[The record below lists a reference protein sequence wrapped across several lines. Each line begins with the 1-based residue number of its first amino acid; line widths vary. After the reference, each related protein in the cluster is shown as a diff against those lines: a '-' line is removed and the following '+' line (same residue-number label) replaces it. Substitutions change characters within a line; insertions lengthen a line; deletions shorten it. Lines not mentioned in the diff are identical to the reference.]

1 MKYATEIARILLDIK
16 AITLNLKEPYH
27 YSSGLLSPI
36 YCDNRL
42 IISYPEKRKV
52 VIDSLLYLIEE
63 KNLQFDV
70 IAGTMTAGIPYAAW
84 ISDRLNLPMVYIR
97 DKAKTYGKKNQIEG
111 KLKSEQK
118 VLVVE
123 DLISFGESTI
133 SASYALRQFAIVK
146 DCIAIFSYQL
156 SKAQKNFAKANLNYY
171 VLSNFKTLI
180 KVAVSEGYITEKERQ
195 KALVWN
201 KDPENWNS

>member
-1 MKYATEIARILLDIK
+1 MKYATEIAKILLDIK
-16 AITLNLKEPYH
+16 AITLNLQEPYH

-42 IISYPEKRKV
+42 IISYPEKRKI
-52 VIDSLLYLIEE
+52 VIDSLLHLIEE
-63 KNLQFDV
+63 KNLKFDV

-84 ISDRLNLPMVYIR
+84 IADRLHLPMVYIR
-97 DKAKTYGKKNQIEG
+97 DKAKTHGKKNQIEG
-111 KLKSEQK
+111 NLKSEQK

-133 SASYALRQFAIVK
+133 SASHALRQFAIVK

-156 SKAQKNFAKANLNYY
+156 SKARQNFAEANLNYHI
-171 VLSNFKTLI
+171 LSNFKTLI
-180 KVAVSEGYITEKERQ
+180 KVAVSEGYITEEERQ